1 MRKCKKKEAKEGFNE
16 SVGNEKKGKKTNF
29 FRLGKKNNYKDTLDL
44 NIRKENRSKF
54 SERDE
59 RVGIFVDFRE

>member
-1 MRKCKKKEAKEGFNE
+1 MQKKEAKEGFNE

-44 NIRKENRSKF
+44 NIRKEIEVNFQK
-54 SERDE
+54 EMKE
-59 RVGIFVDFRE
+59 LGYL